1 MHCFECGSNFGHASS
16 CSRNFSTPI
25 VPFQPKPFNTFVA
38 PRPLPMPQPMFKPL
52 HMPKT
57 DYLMMPTPPGF
68 IKF

>member
-1 MHCFECGSNFGHASS
+1 MWCSKCFSHNCS
-16 CSRNFSTPI
+16 CSSK
-25 VPFQPKPFNTFVA
+25 PFNTFREPKPFNTFIA

>member
-1 MHCFECGSNFGHASS
+1 MWCPTCSSFS
-16 CSRNFSTPI
+16 CSCNSGSFNSFRE
-25 VPFQPKPFNTFVA
+25 PKPFNTFVE

-52 HMPKT
+52 HMPKL